1 LRQSKIQAI
10 QQELESDT
18 SSDSDTIE
26 HSENECDISNV
37 GNEIYWAEK
46 IYSPK
51 MENPESAET
60 TSYTLH
66 NDSGTQT
73 QSWPSLCVEKFEDDP
88 AGMMFYTGLQSYYDF
103 KFVLASLG
111 EVVYNLNYMYYR
123 SEQLSVENQFFL
135 TLIKLRQHKTNFEL
149 SRLFNISEPAV
160 SNNWITWINF
170 MTCQWKEINI
180 WPEQDV
186 VRCFSPQDFKR
197 QFPTT
202 RVIIDGTECPVK
214 KPKSPI
220 AQQSTFSTYI
230 NRNTIKLRVGATPGG
245 LVSLMVMEKVFHEK
259 VLKTKYYQNICSIW
273 NKYTL
278 TEVLNIDLNK
288 ALYTTHIIWPQ
299 NVPVICLISKF
310 SCGLEAPELPAVWT
324 R

>member
-1 LRQSKIQAI
+1 MNKDAVPSVFPWNDSTSKSDDRALRQSKIQTI

-26 HSENECDISNV
+26 HAENECDISIV

-46 IYSPK
+46 IDSLK

-73 QSWPSLCVEKFEDDP
+73 QSWPSICVEKIEDDP

-103 KFVLASLG
+103 KFVLVSLG
-111 EVVYNLNYMYYR
+111 EFVYNLNYMYYR

-149 SRLFNISEPAV
+149 SRLFNISESAV

-170 MTCQWKEINI
+170 MTYQWKEINI

-197 QFPTT
+197 QFLTT

-259 VLKTKYYQNICSIW
+259 SSEEKILPKYFFHLEQIY
-273 NKYTL
+273 
-278 TEVLNIDLNK
+278 IDRS
-288 ALYTTHIIWPQ
+288 T
-299 NVPVICLISKF
+299 
-310 SCGLEAPELPAVWT
+310 
-324 R
+324 